1 MLVHQIIHKLSTT
14 ALKWCLWELGT
25 QNFACLWKHA
35 KIGWN
40 VPIPTDR
47 DIICVLS
54 FSLLFLGQETRE
66 PPYLYRWRFAVA
78 WDSFQ
83 EESCPVS
90 AQIWGDST
98 GPPLIL
104 KARLSGSLGIVSDF
118 RGPILCTN
126 LVPSCVLSLILFD
139 INTFEWVST
148 GTVHY
153 ANYYQILVKQA
164 LSSI

>member
-14 ALKWCLWELGT
+14 AVKWCLWELGI
-25 QNFACLWKHA
+25 QNFACLWKRA

-40 VPIPTDR
+40 VPNHTDR

-66 PPYLYRWRFAVA
+66 PPYLYRWCFAVA
-78 WDSFQ
+78 WDSLQ

-98 GPPLIL
+98 GPSLLL
-104 KARLSGSLGIVSDF
+104 KVRLSGSLGIVSDF
-118 RGPILCTN
+118 RGSHSLYKLGTLLCAFIN
-126 LVPSCVLSLILFD
+126 LFD

-153 ANYYQILVKQA
+153 ANYYQILARQA